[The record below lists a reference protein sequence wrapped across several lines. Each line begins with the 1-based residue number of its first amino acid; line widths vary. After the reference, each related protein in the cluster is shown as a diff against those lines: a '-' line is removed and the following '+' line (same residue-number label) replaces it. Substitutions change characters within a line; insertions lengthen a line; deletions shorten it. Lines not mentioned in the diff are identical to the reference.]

1 MRRRLIGVFVAVS
14 TMVALAFVIPL
25 AFLVRETAEDRAMDA
40 ARADTVAVI
49 PVLVAGGTR
58 AQIESALGA
67 TASGREGRMT
77 IMTSSGWVI
86 GSPLEGSTRMDAA
99 LSTGES
105 DIGKYGNGVEVV
117 AAVATGPDELS
128 AVRVFVPES
137 DLHRGQWKSWA
148 ALGGVAVMLVGIS
161 VVVADR
167 LARSVTRPA
176 QGLVTAARRLGEGEL
191 DQRVP
196 VEGPPELGELATVFN
211 NLGDRVTSML
221 ESERELVA
229 DLSHR
234 LRTPLTK
241 LRLRLD
247 LVEDPELRSDL
258 ESDLGAM
265 TAELDGLITEART
278 SLRDRSAGSGTRR
291 RNCDAVAVL
300 ADRVGFW
307 RVLAEDQSRD
317 LRLETIEG
325 PVDVPVSQTE
335 LSAAVDVLIQ
345 NVFSHTREGVPLRVD
360 LRVEGEEVLMTVAD
374 GGTGIDPD
382 RIERG
387 SSGAGS
393 TGLGLD
399 IARRTAETAGG
410 RLEIGRSELGGA
422 TVTLVLPRSGG
433 SSQG

>member
-25 AFLVRETAEDRAMDA
+25 AFLVRATAEDRAMDA

-49 PVLVAGGTR
+49 PVLVSGGSR

-77 IMTSSGWVI
+77 VVTSQGWLI
-86 GSPLEGSTRMDAA
+86 GPALEGSSRMEAA
-99 LSTGES
+99 LTTGQS
-105 DIGKYGNGVEVV
+105 GIGRFGSGVEVV

-148 ALGGVAVMLVGIS
+148 ALGGVAVILVGIS

-176 QGLVTAARRLGEGEL
+176 QSLVTAARSLGEGDL
-191 DQRVP
+191 DQRVS
-196 VEGPPELGELATVFN
+196 VEGPPELGELAGVFN
-211 NLGDRVTSML
+211 NLGDRVRSML

-241 LRLRLD
+241 LRLRID
-247 LVEDPELRSDL
+247 QVDDPDLRSELEADL
-258 ESDLGAM
+258 AGMA
-265 TAELDGLITEART
+265 AELDGLITEARS
-278 SLRDRSAGSGTRR
+278 SLQDRSSGAPSRQ
-291 RNCDAVAVL
+291 CDAVPVV
-300 ADRVGFW
+300 ADRAGFW
-307 RVLAEDQSRD
+307 RVLAEDQKRD
-317 LRLETIEG
+317 MRLEIAEE
-325 PVDVPVSQTE
+325 PVPVAVSE
-335 LSAAVDVLIQ
+335 GDLAAALDVLLE
-345 NVFSHTREGVPLRVD
+345 NVFSHTDEGVPLAVGLAVEGDEVRIRVSD
-360 LRVEGEEVLMTVAD
+360 GGRGVGADRVER
-374 GGTGIDPD
+374 GT
-382 RIERG
+382 
-387 SSGAGS
+387 SGAGS

-410 RLEIGRSELGGA
+410 RLEVSVAALGGA
-422 TVTLVLPRSGG
+422 EITLVLPRPASPSPG
-433 SSQG
+433 